1 MRYGNAEA
9 NRHEF
14 ELGLSL
20 SLSLRI
26 LSLHKV
32 VDWLRVT
39 RLQISCVSDDG
50 TRTPLL
56 KNRAA

>member
-1 MRYGNAEA
+1 MRHGNAEA
-9 NRHEF
+9 NRREL
-14 ELGLSL
+14 ELGL

-26 LSLHKV
+26 LSLHRV

>member
-1 MRYGNAEA
+1 MRHGNAEA

-14 ELGLSL
+14 ELGL